1 MSGHKNTKYY
11 EFREGTPIAFT
22 YTESYIYTIIRE
34 NSYVYI
40 ATVYGTW
47 YIECYTKVQYSN
59 DTTIDAIVFYI

>member
-1 MSGHKNTKYY
+1 MSGHKNTNFY

-22 YTESYIYTIIRE
+22 YTEDYIYTIIKE

-59 DTTIDAIVFYI
+59 DTTINVNVFYI

>member
-11 EFREGTPIAFT
+11 EFREGTPIAFVH
-22 YTESYIYTIIRE
+22 TESYIHMINEE

-47 YIECYTKVQYSN
+47 YIECYTKVQYGK
-59 DTTIDAIVFYI
+59 DTTIEVIVYYI